1 MSHRVGPHL
10 LALTVLTWLGCASPP
25 APLVDRAA
33 ERQPAVPA
41 APAPMPAITVAAP
54 PTIVT
59 PPPRTTIVGGSSHT
73 CALVTMPGS
82 AVPRVKCWGTNDFGE
97 LGLGDR
103 RGRGAK
109 KKQMG
114 AALPAL
120 ALPEGAPIV
129 ALAAGNHRS
138 CALRDDGTLHCWGD
152 ESDDQKPTV
161 LAELPAVALPGRVEA
176 VTIGVNHACAGLVGG
191 GVVCWGNNSDGQLGY
206 GDEVARTAGP
216 TLPLVDLGAGL
227 AARALVTG
235 YAHNC
240 ALFTSDA
247 TLVKCWGLGGDGELG
262 LDDITD
268 RGDAPGEMGAA
279 LARAGL
285 GAGFQVASLSAGML
299 HTCALSTDQRLKCW
313 GHNRSGQLGYGH
325 TDSPGRKPG
334 QSRAVAPM
342 GDALPFVDLG
352 SGLAV
357 MAVTAG
363 NSHNC
368 AIVRRADDTRG
379 VKCWGTNGTGS
390 LGLGDDRARG
400 DGPDEMGD
408 ALPFV
413 DLGTNLEPVALALAY
428 GHTCAVVVV
437 RGGSEA
443 GGRVKCW
450 GSNNN
455 GELGLGDTYE
465 HGTLAEH
472 MGDAL
477 PFVDLGVDV
486 RVVVPP
492 RA

>member
-1 MSHRVGPHL
+1 MFHRVGPHL
-10 LALTVLTWLGCASPP
+10 LALTVPTWLGCASPP
-25 APLVDRAA
+25 APPVERAA

-41 APAPMPAITVAAP
+41 APAPTPAITVAAP

-59 PPPRTTIVGGSSHT
+59 PPPRTTIVAGSSHT

-103 RGRGAK
+103 HGRGAK

-129 ALAAGNHRS
+129 ALAATNHRS

-176 VTIGVNHACAGLVGG
+176 VTIGVNHACAVLVGG

-235 YAHNC
+235 HAHNC

-279 LARAGL
+279 LPRAGL

-313 GHNRSGQLGYGH
+313 GNNRSGQLGYGH
-325 TDSPGRKPG
+325 TNSPGRKPG

-342 GDALPFVDLG
+342 GDRA
-352 SGLAV
+352 
-357 MAVTAG
+357 AG
-363 NSHNC
+363 
-368 AIVRRADDTRG
+368 RRPRQRARRHGRHRRQQPQLRARPPRRRTRG

-390 LGLGDDRARG
+390 LGLGDDRPAATTPTRWATRCPSSTSARTSSRSPSPSAT
-400 DGPDEMGD
+400 DTP
-408 ALPFV
+408 APSSSFAAA
-413 DLGTNLEPVALALAY
+413 PKPA
-428 GHTCAVVVV
+428 
-437 RGGSEA
+437 GGSSA
-443 GGRVKCW
+443 GAPTTAVSSASATPTNTAPSRSTW
-450 GSNNN
+450 
-455 GELGLGDTYE
+455 
-465 HGTLAEH
+465 
-472 MGDAL
+472 GDAL

>member
-1 MSHRVGPHL
+1 MMRTSSNGRKFIGGWEGLRLRSYKDIVGKGNVFAVKGHSQRGRPIIGRPSIVDVNLKGETIKRGTSVYLIGTDTAKNLIYDMLRLPQPGPGYVHFSKDLPDEYYEQLTSEKRITKHQKGQVYHVWTLPSGVRNEALDLEVYAIAAAQKGALHGRVLDGKG
-10 LALTVLTWLGCASPP
+10 A
-25 APLVDRAA
+25 
-33 ERQPAVPA
+33 PA
-41 APAPMPAITVAAP
+41 A
-54 PTIVT
+54 
-59 PPPRTTIVGGSSHT
+59 G
-73 CALVTMPGS
+73 ALVYVSAGLEAYVFPPG
-82 AVPRVKCWGTNDFGE
+82 D
-97 LGLGDR
+97 
-103 RGRGAK
+103 
-109 KKQMG
+109 
-114 AALPAL
+114 AAL
-120 ALPEGAPIV
+120 ERIEVGEEDRV
-129 ALAAGNHRS
+129 AVEER
-138 CALRDDGTLHCWGD
+138 
-152 ESDDQKPTV
+152 

-191 GVVCWGNNSDGQLGY
+191 GVMCWGNNSDGQLGY

-279 LARAGL
+279 LARVGL

-352 SGLAV
+352 
-357 MAVTAG
+357 
-363 NSHNC
+363 
-368 AIVRRADDTRG
+368 
-379 VKCWGTNGTGS
+379 
-390 LGLGDDRARG
+390 
-400 DGPDEMGD
+400 
-408 ALPFV
+408 
-413 DLGTNLEPVALALAY
+413 
-428 GHTCAVVVV
+428 
-437 RGGSEA
+437 
-443 GGRVKCW
+443 
-450 GSNNN
+450 
-455 GELGLGDTYE
+455 
-465 HGTLAEH
+465 
-472 MGDAL
+472 
-477 PFVDLGVDV
+477 VDV